1 MGNEQRG
8 KSDEEIKN
16 RRKGQQKATKKRDSI
31 FRRKDQPL
39 ACKNRKNR

>member
-39 ACKNRKNR
+39 AWNNRKNR